1 MWCTDRPNTHYRPQE
16 AGPPS
21 CPARGLVPCRP
32 PLPGSPS
39 LLLAAGPRQQA
50 LAAERG
56 SLGDTYTIL
65 QAPLLNPPVLSGPGT
80 FSSDGSKQVLLL
92 RP

>member
-1 MWCTDRPNTHYRPQE
+1 MMMFFRVQLPNTVKNNKKAKFGVTLTEDNCIEKDYTVRKIVPHFRPRE

-39 LLLAAGPRQQA
+39 SSPPR
-50 LAAERG
+50 EK
-56 SLGDTYTIL
+56 STH
-65 QAPLLNPPVLSGPGT
+65 PS
-80 FSSDGSKQVLLL
+80 
-92 RP
+92 